1 MNPIVIIPARMAS
14 TRLHGKPLADINGK
28 PMIIRMLELGLA
40 SDLGPVAVACGDSEI
55 ADAVRSAGGTA
66 VLTDPAL
73 PSGSDRVHAALMTLD
88 PGGTHDIVM
97 NLQGDFPTLPVASLR
112 AAVAPLSDPEVDIGT
127 IVVPFLSD
135 AEATTESFVKTACLF
150 ADGAPTARAL
160 YFSRQPIPW
169 GPGPRWHHIGIYA
182 YRRAALARFVALPES
197 PLEQREH
204 LEQLRALEAG
214 MRIGCAH
221 VPHGPFGVDTQDDL
235 DRARTLLR
243 TAA

>member
-1 MNPIVIIPARMAS
+1 MNRQEGFTDNMQIGGGQQIV
-14 TRLHGKPLADINGK
+14 N
-28 PMIIRMLELGLA
+28 
-40 SDLGPVAVACGDSEI
+40 VGD
-55 ADAVRSAGGTA
+55 APG
-66 VLTDPAL
+66 
-73 PSGSDRVHAALMTLD
+73 DRILDGDHAKI
-88 PGGTHDIVM
+88 G
-97 NLQGDFPTLPVASLR
+97 

-214 MRIGCAH
+214 MRIDIAIIDTY
-221 VPHGPFGVDTQDDL
+221 PLGVDTPADL
-235 DRARTLLR
+235 ERARRRLG
-243 TAA
+243 AQVGEA

>member
-40 SDLGPVAVACGDSEI
+40 SDLGPGAVACGDSEI

-88 PGGTHDIVM
+88 PGATHDIVM

-112 AAVAPLSDPEVDIGT
+112 AA
-127 IVVPFLSD
+127 
-135 AEATTESFVKTACLF
+135 
-150 ADGAPTARAL
+150 
-160 YFSRQPIPW
+160 
-169 GPGPRWHHIGIYA
+169 
-182 YRRAALARFVALPES
+182 
-197 PLEQREH
+197 
-204 LEQLRALEAG
+204 
-214 MRIGCAH
+214 
-221 VPHGPFGVDTQDDL
+221 
-235 DRARTLLR
+235 
-243 TAA
+243 